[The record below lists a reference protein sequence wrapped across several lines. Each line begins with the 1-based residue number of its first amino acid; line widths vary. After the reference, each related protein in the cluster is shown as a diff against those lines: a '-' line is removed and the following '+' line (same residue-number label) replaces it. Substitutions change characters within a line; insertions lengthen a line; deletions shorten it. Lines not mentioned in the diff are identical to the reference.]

1 MFQVGDLVVYGM
13 EGVCRVERTEKL
25 RVGGKLCRYYVL
37 SPVYREG
44 ATVYVPAEN
53 EELTA
58 RMKRILSPEEL
69 EALLDGAREDE
80 PLWLDDANE
89 RRTLYAKV
97 LLSGDRRALMRLVRT
112 LHLRRT
118 KLVSQGKYLRSGDD
132 QVLRDAERMLNG
144 EFALILNIPQQE
156 VPGYVRT
163 RLEPLT
169 L

>member
-1 MFQVGDLVVYGM
+1 
-13 EGVCRVERTEKL
+13 
-25 RVGGKLCRYYVL
+25 
-37 SPVYREG
+37 
-44 ATVYVPAEN
+44 
-53 EELTA
+53 
-58 RMKRILSPEEL
+58 MKRILSPEEL

>member
-1 MFQVGDLVVYGM
+1 MFEIGQLVVYGT
-13 EGVCRVERTEKL
+13 EGVCRVERMEKL

-53 EELTA
+53 GELTA

-69 EALLDGAREDE
+69 DALLNGAREDA

-89 RRTLYAKV
+89 RKSLYAKV

-112 LHLRRT
+112 LHRRRT
-118 KLVSQGKYLRSGDD
+118 ALVSQGKHLRSGDD
-132 QVLRDAERMLNG
+132 QALRDAERMLNG
-144 EFALILNIPQQE
+144 EFALILNIPQHE
-156 VPGYVRT
+156 VPGYVQT
-163 RLEPLT
+163 RLDPMPL
-169 L
+169 